1 MEAVGQALMWRASAA
16 ATGPLG
22 GLARRPRRGGAAAPG
37 EAYEEHFLLPDE
49 RVALLTSRRLLLV
62 LAPGFAACTRPRPQ
76 APRTAARRTCRRGR
90 SAGRWSGGCASFG
103 CIDGA

>member
-22 GLARRPRRGGAAAPG
+22 ALARRARRGGAAAPG

-49 RVALLTSRRLLLV
+49 RVALLTSHRLLLV
-62 LAPGFAACTRPRPQ
+62 LAPGC
-76 APRTAARRTCRRGR
+76 AP
-90 SAGRWSGGCASFG
+90 AGRGCPRSSNPMLPSVHLT
-103 CIDGA
+103 C